1 PMPFLSRSLLPCRS
15 MRLRGIVARMSLFFA
30 IRVAEPWTTASM
42 IVLVALVAIVV
53 GLTFW
58 LIHRY

>member
-1 PMPFLSRSLLPCRS
+1 MPFLSRSLLPGRS
-15 MRLRGIVARMSLFFA
+15 VRLRGIVARMHMLFA

-42 IVLVALVAIVV
+42 VVLVALVAIAVA
-53 GLTFW
+53 LTFW